1 LKKVYFVTGA
11 AGFIGSNIVERLVKE
26 GCRVKAIDNFLTG
39 RKENIEPFLSEIE
52 FIEGDI
58 RNLNFLQQLMKGV
71 DFVLHQAAVP
81 SVPRSIED
89 PLTTNS
95 CNVDGTLNVLI
106 AARDAG
112 VKRVIYASSSSIYG
126 ESSVLPKKENMT
138 PAPISPYA
146 VSKLAG
152 EFYSKIFYK
161 VYGLETVCLRY
172 FNVFGPR
179 QNPASQYAAVIP
191 KFITCSLEGKPIPIF
206 GDGEQSRDFTFVDN
220 VVEANLKALEA
231 QRVGGEVINIA
242 CGEMTSINKLVDF
255 LSEILQKNLKVRHT
269 SPRPGDIK
277 YSLADIEKAKTLLQY
292 TPRVKLKEG
301 LKKTVEWFLQN
312 CEKRRS

>member
-39 RKENIEPFLSEIE
+39 KKENIESFLSEIE

-58 RNLNFLQQLMKGV
+58 RDLNSLQELMKGV
-71 DFVLHQAAVP
+71 DFVLHQAALP

-95 CNVDGTLNVLI
+95 CNINGTLNVLI

-126 ESSVLPKKENMT
+126 ESPALPKKEDMM

-152 EFYSKIFYK
+152 EFYSKIFYE

-179 QNPASQYAAVIP
+179 QDPTSQYAAVIP
-191 KFITCSLEGKPIPIF
+191 KFIKYSLDGKPIPIF
-206 GDGEQSRDFTFVDN
+206 GDGEQSRDFTFVEN

-242 CGEMTSINKLVDF
+242 CGEMTSVNKLVN
-255 LSEILQKNLKVRHT
+255 LLREILQKNLEVQNI

-277 YSLADIEKAKTLLQY
+277 YSLADIEKAKTLLNY

-301 LKKTVEWFLQN
+301 LKKTVMWFLQN
-312 CEKRRS
+312 CRKRRD